1 MNQNGDV
8 STDIP
13 KDAPRILIGIT
24 GGIAAYK
31 IATLVSALVKQGC
44 DVHVLM
50 TEAATRFIGADT
62 FRALTGNDVYTSVFN
77 PNMPLGTHVSIT
89 RDVDLMVIA
98 PATAHSIAALA
109 NGTADDIV
117 STSYLAYEGAVLLAP
132 AMNTRMWKKPAVQRN
147 INTLREDGVAII
159 GPDSGWLSCREQGE
173 GRMSEPETILNAINK
188 AIPSEPHDE

>member
-1 MNQNGDV
+1 MNQNGGV
-8 STDIP
+8 STDIR

-50 TEAATRFIGADT
+50 TETATRFIGADT
-62 FRALTGNDVYTSVFN
+62 FRALTGNDVNTSVFN

-89 RDVDLMVIA
+89 RDVDLLLIA

-132 AMNTRMWKKPAVQRN
+132 AMNTRMWKKPAV
-147 INTLREDGVAII
+147 
-159 GPDSGWLSCREQGE
+159 
-173 GRMSEPETILNAINK
+173 
-188 AIPSEPHDE
+188 